1 MSLLD
6 LKSAAR
12 FRQFSHLRA
21 IRPLMSCYLQALRRL
36 YGKGPVPLSYWLRC
50 RSILKRF
57 CRSPDPFFSARIET
71 QTNGASLPVEH
82 LAEILRDDPLGGWA
96 LDGETITFLWDLL
109 QQDQPKVIIECGAGV
124 STLVFAKSLDAYSL
138 DSSGSLLS
146 VEQNLWVKEAV
157 ETRLQGCG
165 LEQRVSV
172 MHSPVSRG
180 GEYQIDPNELRRHLG
195 SAKVDWI
202 VIDGPAGPDG
212 CRASTLPSLA
222 QYCRPGARWFLDDAY
237 RDGELEVLNKW
248 TGLTGIIVDGI
259 YPIGKG
265 LGVGIVSD
273 PDHVSWSVQGQPGAP
288 SQGHQAA

>member
-1 MSLLD
+1 MN
-6 LKSAAR
+6 
-12 FRQFSHLRA
+12 
-21 IRPLMSCYLQALRRL
+21 CYLQALRRL
-36 YGKGPVPLSYWLRC
+36 YGKRARSARVSSGC

-57 CRSPDPFFSARIET
+57 CRSPDPFFSART
-71 QTNGASLPVEH
+71 ASQTNGASLPVED
-82 LAEILRDDPLGGWA
+82 LAEFLRDDSLDGWA

-109 QQDQPKVIIECGAGV
+109 RQEQPKVIIECGAGV
-124 STLVFAKSLDAYSL
+124 STLVFAKSLDGYSL

-146 VEQNLWVKEAV
+146 VEQNLWVKKAV
-157 ETRLQGCG
+157 ETRLQDCG

-180 GEYQIDPNELRRHLG
+180 GEYQIDSNQLRAHLG
-195 SAKVDWI
+195 SEKVDWI